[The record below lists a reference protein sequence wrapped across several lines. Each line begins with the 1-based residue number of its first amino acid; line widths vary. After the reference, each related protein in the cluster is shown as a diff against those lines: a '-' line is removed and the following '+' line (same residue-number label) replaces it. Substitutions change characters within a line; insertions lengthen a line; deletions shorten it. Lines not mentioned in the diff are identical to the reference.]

1 MPFIDAPSRVRLL
14 DPKEGPK
21 TPGEL
26 CYVFYKNI
34 VRMWGAEKRWT
45 TVHNILKFI
54 TQWNDEK
61 TAHVLAFAVFFIWVV
76 VPYEKQKE
84 LENGTIE

>member
-1 MPFIDAPSRVRLL
+1 ML
-14 DPKEGPK
+14 
-21 TPGEL
+21 
-26 CYVFYKNI
+26 YKQI
-34 VRMWGAEKRWT
+34 TGVWRREPRWT
-45 TVHNILKFI
+45 TVHNMLKTI
-54 TQWNDEK
+54 MQWNDEK